1 MRNFNSCVVP
11 ILDYQ
16 SSIWGFKD
24 YNIIDTVQN
33 RAIRYFLGV
42 HRFPPKLAINGDIGW
57 LPAKERR
64 WCNILR
70 YWNRLIQM
78 DKKYIFLWDYN
89 ICRNNWSADAKC
101 IMNKIGLSQRFEHL
115 EVCDILLTMGNSYCM
130 TCTCVMRFMVTKYKQ
145 YPN

>member
-33 RAIRYFLGV
+33 GAIRYFLGV

-78 DKKYIFLWDYN
+78 DNSRLCKN
-89 ICRNNWSADAKC
+89 IYFYGITIYAE
-101 IMNKIGLSQRFEHL
+101 IIG
-115 EVCDILLTMGNSYCM
+115 VLT
-130 TCTCVMRFMVTKYKQ
+130 
-145 YPN
+145 PNVL